1 MIVTPDKGIFF
12 VATALMCSA
21 SLYGAEL
28 TSAGTDP
35 MTRIFV
41 GQPNLLTLPP
51 SFPPGVAGADAAD
64 CAPDSAAPRLAAVAL
79 KAVAAKA
86 ETGAAKGVEE
96 GCNEREPKPAASENP
111 IRGPLDVANAKA
123 DIPLQPISAGSAGQ
137 VH

>member
-51 SFPPGVAGADAAD
+51 GFPPDIATADAAD
-64 CAPDSAAPRLAAVAL
+64 CAPPRLGTEAALQTVT
-79 KAVAAKA
+79 AKA
-86 ETGAAKGVEE
+86 ETARADEA
-96 GCNEREPKPAASENP
+96 GCSERELKPVTSESP
-111 IRGPLDVANAKA
+111 LRLPLDVANAKG
-123 DIPLQPISAGSAGQ
+123 DIPFQPISAGSAAQ
-137 VH
+137 AH

>member
-28 TSAGTDP
+28 TTAGTDP

-51 SFPPGVAGADAAD
+51 GFPPDVATAEVED
-64 CAPDSAAPRLAAVAL
+64 CAPPSLGAEAALQTVT
-79 KAVAAKA
+79 AKA
-86 ETGAAKGVEE
+86 DEA
-96 GCNEREPKPAASENP
+96 GCRERELKPATSESP
-111 IRGPLDVANAKA
+111 LRLPLDVANAKA
-123 DIPLQPISAGSAGQ
+123 DSPLQPISAGSAAQ
-137 VH
+137 AH